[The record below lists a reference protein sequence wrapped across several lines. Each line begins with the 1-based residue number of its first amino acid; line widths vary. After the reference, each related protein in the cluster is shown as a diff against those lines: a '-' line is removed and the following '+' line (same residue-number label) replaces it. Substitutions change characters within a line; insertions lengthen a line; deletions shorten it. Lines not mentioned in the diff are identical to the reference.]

1 MSGEARPAKRLTEIE
16 QLDRK
21 LAEAPDADEVDEV
34 VAGA

>member
-1 MSGEARPAKRLTEIE
+1 MPGEARPAKRLTEIE

-21 LAEAPDADEVDEV
+21 LAEAPDADEV